1 MSRLILD
8 AEEEAFVFENEWDTV
23 IPLSFTHTPTD
34 GLVVTAFPQIEE
46 VARCFLDRFEG
57 DPTSDEALAYL
68 FEALAP
74 FMKKWG
80 YHDDRFRDRWGYILR
95 AEVGQAVA
103 HAPHAA
109 TPLTAADEE
118 DNETTYDLVSTCEA
132 GCLAYGIRENG
143 RLVSLAVTHEAPE
156 EGEPVIEVG
165 VETVPAARGR
175 GYATACLVALTNELL
190 RRGIAVEY
198 RCQRYNE
205 SSYRV
210 ALAAGLREAGK
221 YYYYVGRKD

>member
-23 IPLSFTHTPTD
+23 IPLSFTHTPADDT
-34 GLVVTAFPQIEE
+34 VVTAFPQIEE
-46 VARCFLDRFEG
+46 VAHRFLDRFED

-95 AEVGQAVA
+95 AEAGQTVG
-103 HAPHAA
+103 HAQHAA
-109 TPLTAADEE
+109 VLLTAADED
-118 DNETTYDLVSTCEA
+118 DNETTYDLEATCEA

-143 RLVSLAVTHEAPE
+143 KVVSLAVTHEAPE
-156 EGEPVIEVG
+156 EGDAVIEVG

-175 GYATACLVALTNELL
+175 GYATACLVALAKELL

-205 SSYRV
+205 ASHRV
-210 ALAAGLREAGK
+210 ALAAGLRETGK